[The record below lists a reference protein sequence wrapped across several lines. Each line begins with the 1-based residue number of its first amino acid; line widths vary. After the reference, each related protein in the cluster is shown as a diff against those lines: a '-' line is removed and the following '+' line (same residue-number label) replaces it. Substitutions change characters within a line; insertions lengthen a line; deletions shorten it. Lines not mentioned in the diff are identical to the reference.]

1 MGMAWCNQ
9 ETQSPLEASKDMLRM
24 GVAWCDQRFPI
35 FGVTRQTAGSIT
47 AQEGGGAR
55 GNVMNG
61 CGLVHRVLVKAI
73 KRVGKT
79 SFIRYVPFYVVTGMC

>member
-9 ETQSPLEASKDMLRM
+9 ETLEVPTDMLRM
-24 GVAWCDQRFPI
+24 GVAWCDQI
-35 FGVTRQTAGSIT
+35 FQILGVTRQIAGSST

-61 CGLVHRVLVKAI
+61 CGLVRRVLVKAV
-73 KRVGKT
+73 KVWKT
-79 SFIRYVPFYVVTGMC
+79 SFFT

>member
-1 MGMAWCNQ
+1 MLLLSIPEEMTQMWCSQ
-9 ETQSPLEASKDMLRM
+9 EIQLQLEVPTDMLRM
-24 GVAWCDQRFPI
+24 GVAWCDQRFQI
-35 FGVTRQTAGSIT
+35 LGATRQIAGSIT

-73 KRVGKT
+73 KVGKT
-79 SFIRYVPFYVVTGMC
+79 SFFT